1 MEIRE
6 LKYYKWV
13 FDKDKVTLINK
24 KENKHFV
31 LSMPM
36 ADSLCR
42 ACISFRNRYRIEQG
56 IKGRGLVNKTKA
68 SYQKRIEGLKIIID
82 AIKKRKD
89 DNKINK

>member
-13 FDKDKVTLINK
+13 FDKDKVIIVNK
-24 KENKHFV
+24 KNNNTFI

-36 ADSLCR
+36 FDSLCR
-42 ACISFRNRYRIEQG
+42 ASISFRNRYRIEQG
-56 IKGRGLVNKTKA
+56 MKNHGILTRTRV
-68 SYQKRIEGLKIIID
+68 SYQKRIDGLKLKID
-82 AIKKRKD
+82 ILKKKKN